1 MFKFFRNDNN
11 QNKQQVIK
19 NKNQRKFI
27 AAVNNRLQN
36 WIVSFQRINA
46 DLKEDS
52 TQMILRSRDLAK
64 NNDFVTGYLN
74 LITRNIVGA
83 DGFRLQ
89 VQGLKSDGTNDNI
102 ANSMIERL
110 WLEYQQRVGGFVTVD
125 QQQSGRDLDIL
136 ILRTLIVDG
145 EVFIRKVVD
154 EKSKFGVRYEVLD
167 TLDIDFT
174 YNVNNTG
181 NGEKIVMGI
190 KLDKVNKPISYF
202 IRIANTDHY
211 QTGER
216 IEIPASSIIHIYRK
230 FFPGQVRG
238 FTSLSATILNINQL
252 DGYKEAEIVA
262 ARLNAC
268 NQAFYIKDGS
278 NTDILEDA
286 DDSGTIATE
295 YSPGTIRFAPE
306 GYTLQQL
313 QNNHPSGNFGTFCKN
328 VMRSIANSLGT
339 SYNKTTSDYESVNY
353 SSLREAALEDRS
365 SWEEFQTFLI
375 DNWKDLQYQEF
386 LKHLFLNE
394 LTELPFSTYERFL
407 KHKFYGRTWD
417 WVDPLKDLS
426 GIEKKLKLRLSDPIT
441 ETEKL
446 GNDVD
451 EVLNRWQL
459 WYEKLKD
466 RNLPDSLNEY
476 VDFLDDTTG
485 INDQDKNDQ
494 EENNEKS
501 V

>member
-1 MFKFFRNDNN
+1 M
-11 QNKQQVIK
+11 K
-19 NKNQRKFI
+19 NYGWNI
-27 AAVNNRLQN
+27 NRDQ
-36 WIVSFQRINA
+36 
-46 DLKEDS
+46 
-52 TQMILRSRDLAK
+52 
-64 NNDFVTGYLN
+64 
-74 LITRNIVGA
+74 
-83 DGFRLQ
+83 DGH
-89 VQGLKSDGTNDNI
+89 
-102 ANSMIERL
+102 
-110 WLEYQQRVGGFVTVD
+110 VTVD

-145 EVFIRKVVD
+145 EVFVKKIID
-154 EKSKFGVRYEVLD
+154 SKSKFGVRYEVLD
-167 TLDIDFT
+167 TLDIDFM
-174 YNVNNTG
+174 YNVHDTG

-190 KLDKVNKPISYF
+190 KLDKTNKPLSYF
-202 IRIANTDHY
+202 VRTSNTDYY

-216 IEIPASSIIHIYRK
+216 IEVSASEIIHIYRK

-238 FTSLSATILNINQL
+238 FTPLSATILNINQL

-268 NQAFYIKDGS
+268 NQAFYVKDGS
-278 NTDILEDA
+278 NTDILDDA
-286 DDSGTIATE
+286 DDTGTIATE

-386 LKHLFLNE
+386 LKYVLLNE
-394 LTELPFSTYERFL
+394 LTALPFSRYEKFL

-417 WVDPLKDLS
+417 WVDPLKDLNA
-426 GIEKKLKLRLSDPIT
+426 IKVKLELRLSDPIT

-446 GNDVD
+446 GYDVD

-459 WYEKLKD
+459 WENKLKE
-466 RNLPDSLNEY
+466 RNLSITTEEY
-476 VDFLDDTTG
+476 VQFLDDPD
-485 INDQDKNDQ
+485 NDNDQ
-494 EENNEKS
+494 EENNDEKPI
-501 V
+501 